1 VGRWSAIRLSGRED
15 RGVKTRAL
23 VVLALLAALAGCGG
37 GHGAATQSTAAKP
50 GAGKQPIRL
59 ATKNFTEQFILG
71 QLYAQALD
79 AKGYRVELKNNVG
92 TSEIVDRVLTG
103 GGVDMYAEYTGVIVQ
118 ELAKQSRRPRSAE
131 ETYRRARAFER
142 TRGVVIFRH
151 SPGQNVLANGVLP
164 SFARK
169 HGLKSTAD
177 LKKLKSF
184 TYGGPPEN
192 LTRFQGLVGMRKVY
206 GLTQAKYVPLKIEDR
221 YPGLDSGKAQVVGV
235 FTTDGALAQKGKYV
249 VLTDPAGIFG
259 FQNIVPVVRRR
270 VAEREGPVFE
280 ATLNAVTAKLTN
292 EELQKMNAA
301 VDIQKKRPADVARSF
316 LEVNGLL

>member
-1 VGRWSAIRLSGRED
+1 
-15 RGVKTRAL
+15 VKTRVPA
-23 VVLALLAALAGCGG
+23 AIFAALALAVAGCSDDSSSQP
-37 GHGAATQSTAAKP
+37 TSDAAKP
-50 GAGKQPIRL
+50 GAGKTPIRL

-71 QLYAQALD
+71 HLYAQALE
-79 AKGYRVELKNNVG
+79 AKGFRVSLKENVG

-103 GGVDMYAEYTGVIVQ
+103 GGVDMYPEYTGVIVQ
-118 ELAKQSRRPRSAE
+118 ELAKEKRRPRSAE
-131 ETYRRARAFER
+131 ETYRRAAAFER
-142 TRGVVIFRH
+142 MRGATIFKR

-192 LTRFQGLVGMRKVY
+192 LTRFQGLLGMKKVY
-206 GLTQAKYVPLKIEDR
+206 GLTQAKYVPLKIEER
-221 YPGLDSGKAQVVGV
+221 YPGLDSGKAEVVGV

-259 FQNIVPVVRRR
+259 FQNIVPVVRRP
-270 VAEREGPVFE
+270 VAQREGPAFE
-280 ATLNAVTAKLTN
+280 TTLNAVTATLTN

-301 VDIQKKRPADVARSF
+301 VDIEKKKPADVARSF
-316 LEVNGLL
+316 LQAHGLL

>member
-1 VGRWSAIRLSGRED
+1 MKIRVPAAI
-15 RGVKTRAL
+15 
-23 VVLALLAALAGCGG
+23 LAALALAAAGCGDEQASKTASN
-37 GHGAATQSTAAKP
+37 AALP
-50 GAGKQPIRL
+50 GAGKTPIRL

-71 QLYAQALD
+71 QLYAQALE
-79 AKGYRVELKNNVG
+79 AKGFRVALKDNVG

-103 GGVDMYAEYTGVIVQ
+103 GGVDMYPEYTGVIVQ
-118 ELAKQSRRPRSAE
+118 ELAQEKNRPRSAE
-131 ETYRRARAFER
+131 ETYRRAAAFER
-142 TRGVVIFRH
+142 MRGAEIFKR

-206 GLTQAKYVPLKIEDR
+206 GLTQAKYVPLQIEER

-235 FTTDGALAQKGKYV
+235 FTTDGELAKKGKYV
-249 VLTDPAGIFG
+249 VLTDPKGIFG
-259 FQNIVPVVRRR
+259 YQNIVPVVRRP
-270 VAEREGPVFE
+270 VAQREGPAFE
-280 ATLNAVTAKLTN
+280 ATLNAVTAKLTD
-292 EELQKMNAA
+292 EALQNMNAA
-301 VDIQKKRPADVARSF
+301 VDVEKKHPKDVARSF
-316 LEVNGLL
+316 LQANGLL

>member
-1 VGRWSAIRLSGRED
+1 VNR
-15 RGVKTRAL
+15 RAL
-23 VVLALLAALAGCGG
+23 TAFALAIALATAGCGDDG
-37 GHGAATQSTAAKP
+37 SSGAKTAAAQP
-50 GAGKQPIRL
+50 GAGKATIRL

-71 QLYAQALD
+71 QLYAQALE
-79 AKGYRVELKNNVG
+79 AKGFRVALKDNVG

-103 GGVDMYAEYTGVIVQ
+103 GGIDVYPEYTGVIVQ
-118 ELAKQSRRPRSAE
+118 ELAKEKRRPRSAE
-131 ETYRRARAFER
+131 ETYSRARAFER
-142 TRGVVIFRH
+142 MRGATILNR

-164 SFARK
+164 GFARK

-206 GLTQAKYVPLKIEDR
+206 GLTQAKYVNLKIEQR

-249 VLTDPAGIFG
+249 VLSDPKGVFG
-259 FQNIVPVVRRR
+259 FQNIVPVVRRP
-270 VAEREGPVFE
+270 VLQREGPAFE
-280 ATLNAVTAKLTN
+280 ETLNAVTATLTN
-292 EELQKMNAA
+292 EALQKMNAA
-301 VDIQKKRPADVARSF
+301 VDIRHEKPRDVARSF
-316 LEVNGLL
+316 LEANGLL